1 MNARFVMFYQVIGR
15 KVGGGDTYRLG
26 LVHHRMKVA
35 TRGSSLDFNRKFG
48 WMDFMQIST
57 EH

>member
-1 MNARFVMFYQVIGR
+1 MQDLSCYQVIGR
-15 KVGGGDTYRLG
+15 EIGAGDTYRLG
-26 LVHHRMKVA
+26 IVHHRMKVA
-35 TRGSSLDFNRKFG
+35 TIGWSLDFNRKFG

>member
-1 MNARFVMFYQVIGR
+1 MQDLSSYQLIST
-15 KVGGGDTYRLG
+15 KVGVGDTYRLG

-35 TRGSSLDFNRKFG
+35 TIGESLDFNRKFG
-48 WMDFMQIST
+48 WMDFMQISS

>member
-1 MNARFVMFYQVIGR
+1 MNGRFVMLSGDRVEVIHI
-15 KVGGGDTYRLG
+15 DWG

-35 TRGSSLDFNRKFG
+35 TIGESLDFNRKFG
-48 WMDFMQIST
+48 WMDFMQISS